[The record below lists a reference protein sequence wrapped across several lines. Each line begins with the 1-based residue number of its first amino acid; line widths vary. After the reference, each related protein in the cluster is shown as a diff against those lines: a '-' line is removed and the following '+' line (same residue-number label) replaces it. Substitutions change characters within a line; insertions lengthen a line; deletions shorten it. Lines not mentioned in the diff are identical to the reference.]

1 MSTGNAGILATAARG
16 NAPPPNARVMQEW
29 YGVKGGIYKLV
40 QTLPQFEA
48 FLESALQQKTI
59 CLDTETS
66 GLNWVHS
73 AVCGIVV
80 GWGIQNNYYL
90 PIDHKTGEKQLGI
103 FDILPGLRKLCGDI
117 NRTFVFANAK
127 FDLHGLRKQGIEVT
141 GIIHDTVIIAHLLDE
156 NADHG
161 VKELA
166 DLYIA
171 PDASKWD
178 KRIGEWRTEESKR
191 RRTEFQRMVKA
202 RAQDMMVDPIYI
214 HRAATTLNVA
224 AAGIAK
230 TALRKQCE
238 AMAKE
243 ELQYHICARNKK
255 DDISYDYIPLNEMVP
270 YACADVHYTLILFK
284 KLITALIRDNDLKR
298 IYINEM
304 QLTRVLLDTE
314 HDGVK
319 IDVEYLK
326 NLGPEFEAEL
336 ADLRA
341 AIFEATGYEFNI
353 NSPDQLVEA
362 LQKAGVVLTKLSKKT
377 KEAMRSGIAIDKPK
391 FSVDKEVLEFLA
403 AKYEFAEKILKFR
416 NLDKLK
422 GTYIDSIQELVDSDL
437 FLHCDYNQNVTT
449 GRMSSREPNLQN
461 IPARNKAIRK
471 GFVVND
477 TSEYFFVFIDYSQ
490 VELRLTADRS
500 EDQTLLSCYPWP
512 GKGTAQDVH
521 TLTLADVV
529 LGLPVADVLAMK
541 SDKTGHIAKPQ
552 RGESCECRACKYDF
566 YRNIAKRVNFGI
578 IYGAGPEAIQR
589 QVSTPTRLVTKAE
602 CEEYIAKYFK
612 KYPGVKEWIMMTQA
626 FMKRNGYVQNSF
638 GRYRRLP
645 DAASRKM
652 QKWQI
657 ERACR
662 QGVNFLIQGE
672 AADVFKTAAV
682 RVKKIFQR
690 EKAKT
695 RLVNFVHDE
704 LQFYWHRKE
713 MHLLKEVKQEMENFN
728 YKVPLVAE
736 ISYSKTDWAD
746 KKELKLAA

>member
-1 MSTGNAGILATAARG
+1 MSGIVTTSARG
-16 NAPPPNARVMQEW
+16 NAPPLNPRAMQEW
-29 YGVKGGIYKLV
+29 QGVKGGVYKLV
-40 QTLPQFEA
+40 QTLPQFES
-48 FLESALQQKTI
+48 FLESALQQKTV

-73 AVCGIVV
+73 ATCGIVV
-80 GWGIQNNYYL
+80 GWGIQQNYYL
-90 PIDHKTGEKQLGI
+90 PIDHKTDEKQLNL
-103 FDILPGLRKLCGDI
+103 FDILPGLRKLCNSA

-127 FDLHGLRKQGIEVT
+127 FDLHGLRKIGIEVT
-141 GIIHDTVIIAHLLDE
+141 GVIHDTVIIAHLLDE

-161 VKELA
+161 VKELS
-166 DLYIA
+166 DTYIA
-171 PDASKWD
+171 VDASKWE
-178 KRIGEWRTEESKR
+178 KRITEWRLAESKR
-191 RRTEFQRMVKA
+191 RRTEFQRMFKA
-202 RAQDMMVDPIYI
+202 RALDMANDPIYI
-214 HRAATTLNVA
+214 HRAATALNVA
-224 AAGIAK
+224 VVSMAK
-230 TALRKQCE
+230 VSLRKQCE
-238 AMAKE
+238 TMAKE
-243 ELQYHICARNKK
+243 ELQYHICAKNKK
-255 DDISYDYIPLNEMVP
+255 DDISYDYIPLSEMVP

-314 HDGVK
+314 HAGVK
-319 IDVEYLK
+319 INVEYLK
-326 NLGPEFEAEL
+326 ALGPTYDEEL
-336 ADLRA
+336 AELRA
-341 AIFEATGYEFNI
+341 AIFTAVGYEFNI
-353 NSPDQLVEA
+353 GSTDQLVDA

-377 KEAMRSGIAIDKPK
+377 KEAMRSGNAPENFKPK

-403 AKYEFAEKILKFR
+403 AKFEFAEKILKFR
-416 NLDKLK
+416 NLEKLK
-422 GTYIDSIQELVDSDL
+422 GTYVDSIQELVDSDL

-471 GFVVND
+471 GFVIND
-477 TSEYFFVFIDYSQ
+477 PDYVFVFIDYSQ

-512 GKGTAQDVH
+512 GQGEAKDVH

-529 LGLPVADVLAMK
+529 LGLPIDEVLAMK
-541 SDKTGHIAKPQ
+541 KNKENHIAKPQ
-552 RGESCECRACKYDF
+552 RGESCECQACKYDF

-578 IYGAGPEAIQR
+578 IYGAGPDTIQK
-589 QVSTPTRLVTKAE
+589 QVSTPTRFVSKEE
-602 CEEYIAKYFK
+602 CTEYIDKYFK

-626 FMKRNGYVQNSF
+626 FMKKNGYVQNSF

-645 DAASRKM
+645 ITRQM

-682 RVKKIFQR
+682 RVDKIFKR
-690 EKAKT
+690 EKART

-713 MHLLKEVKQEMENFN
+713 LHLLKEVKHAMEDFQ

-736 ISYSKTDWAD
+736 MSYSPSDWAD